1 MAGINFPL
9 GIMDVPAQPVTTGA
23 AAYTITN
30 ALTYIALAGLTGT
43 VTINLTFDGK
53 LLIGSRIFIK
63 VLQGGTAQN
72 VVLGTNFASGLL
84 AAIQTLTGVISNE
97 NTIECVYDGTSFRP
111 TGAWQRTV

>member
-1 MAGINFPL
+1 MAGINFPF

-30 ALTYIALAGLTGT
+30 AFTYINLAGLTGA
-43 VTINLTFDGK
+43 VTLNLTLDGK
-53 LLIGSRIFIK
+53 LLTGSRIFIR
-63 VLQGGTAQN
+63 VLQGGTGQN
-72 VVLGTNFASGLL
+72 VVLGTGFASGLL
-84 AAIQTLTGVISNE
+84 AAVQTLTGVLNNE